1 MALILPTISIS
12 LKAPVDVVIWV
23 PLVSLLV
30 EAAFM
35 PTFGN
40 YSDRN
45 GRKRYFILGLVLFAI
60 GSFLAGNSLTIY
72 ELLIYRVIQ
81 SFGSAFILANGRALI
96 VDIFG
101 PGQGAEMT
109 YYSQPNGAK
118 VFDAGVMNFGGTA
131 QLPPVRQLMGNL
143 WTRLSRP

>member
-1 MALILPTISIS
+1 VLTSTRSRWVSLPVIHLAHSVPPLYTGIMALILPTISIS

-35 PTFGN
+35 PSFGN

-45 GRKRYFILGLVLFAI
+45 GRKRYFILGLLLFAI

-96 VDIFG
+96 DRKSV
-101 PGQGAEMT
+101 
-109 YYSQPNGAK
+109 
-118 VFDAGVMNFGGTA
+118 V
-131 QLPPVRQLMGNL
+131 
-143 WTRLSRP
+143 

>member
-1 MALILPTISIS
+1 MYSPANDRKMVRVAARIGLRTSQSNIRCDKKACRTASHRGGFLSTRILSVVLDSSGRSRWISLSVINLAHSVPPLDTGIMALILPTISIS

-45 GRKRYFILGLVLFAI
+45 GRK
-60 GSFLAGNSLTIY
+60 
-72 ELLIYRVIQ
+72 
-81 SFGSAFILANGRALI
+81 
-96 VDIFG
+96 
-101 PGQGAEMT
+101 
-109 YYSQPNGAK
+109 
-118 VFDAGVMNFGGTA
+118 
-131 QLPPVRQLMGNL
+131 
-143 WTRLSRP
+143 